1 MIGVEK
7 IVDLEFQYLEMQDD
21 PRFMDQWESYLLP
34 WGSSNGT

>member
-7 IVDLEFQYLEMQDD
+7 IVDLDFQYLEMQDD

-34 WGSSNGT
+34 LDSSNAT

>member
-21 PRFMDQWESYLLP
+21 PRFMDQWESYLFP
-34 WGSSNGT
+34 

>member
-7 IVDLEFQYLEMQDD
+7 IVDLDFQNLEVQDD

-34 WGSSNGT
+34 LDPSNGT